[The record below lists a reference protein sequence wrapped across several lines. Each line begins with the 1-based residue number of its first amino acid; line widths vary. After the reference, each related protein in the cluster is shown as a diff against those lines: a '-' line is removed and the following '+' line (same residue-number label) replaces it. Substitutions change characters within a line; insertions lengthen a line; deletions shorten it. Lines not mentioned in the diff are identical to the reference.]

1 MRRFGILVLGLGVA
15 FGLIAPPV
23 GASRP
28 AVRAMSHHRVDPSR
42 TGPYAV
48 GRTTFDVVDPAR
60 DNRTFKV
67 DVWYP
72 SRPRDVVGRS
82 KSIIDLLLAQT
93 ASPLAYDNP
102 MVAPHRFPLVV
113 FSHGS
118 GGIRYQ
124 SWFEMEHL
132 ASHGFIV
139 ASPDHAGNTALDALF
154 GSSTPFA
161 VTARNRPLDVSLVI
175 TRMLERGETEGDV
188 FDHHLLRRKIAV
200 MGHSFG
206 GFTAVAAATG
216 WADVPPDPRVKAI
229 VPIAAATEGF
239 SDAALRSISV
249 PSLWLHG
256 TSDITVPIAETARA
270 WSLLSASPRSRVD
283 IRNAGHSS
291 FTNACD
297 ILEVL
302 KNTGAPASILS
313 FLQQQA
319 AEACGPDLIPI
330 GDAQAITKITTLAFL
345 EVTLL
350 HDDSY
355 RRFLRHGF
363 LRSYPVDVF
372 RG

>member
-1 MRRFGILVLGLGVA
+1 MRRIGVLLVGMILTLGLVG
-15 FGLIAPPV
+15 IAPAA
-23 GASRP
+23 ASHE
-28 AVRAMSHHRVDPSR
+28 SKPSR
-42 TGPYAV
+42 GPDATGSYAV

-60 DNRTFKV
+60 DGRTFKV

-72 SRPRDVVGRS
+72 SRSEDVVGRP
-82 KSIIDLLLAQT
+82 KSVIDLLLAQT
-93 ASPLAYDNP
+93 PSPLAYDNP
-102 MVAPHRFPLVV
+102 PVAPHRFPLVV

-124 SWFEMEHL
+124 NWFLMEHL

-139 ASPDHAGNTALDALF
+139 AAPDHTGNTAVDGLF
-154 GSSTPFA
+154 GTSTPFA

-175 TRMLERGETEGDV
+175 SRMLERNRTERDA

-229 VPIAAATEGF
+229 IPIAAATQSF
-239 SDAALRSISV
+239 TDAQLRSITV

-256 TSDITVPIAETARA
+256 TSDITVPIAQTARA
-270 WSLLSASPRSRVD
+270 WSLQTASPRYRVD
-283 IRNAGHSS
+283 IRQAGHSS

-297 ILEVL
+297 ILAAL
-302 KNTGAPASILS
+302 QNANAPASIIS

-319 AEACGPDLIPI
+319 AEACGPGLIPI
-330 GDAQAITKITTLAFL
+330 AAAQAITKATTLSFL
-345 EVTLL
+345 ELTLL
-350 HDDSY
+350 HDHSY
-355 RRFLRHGF
+355 QRYLKHGY
-363 LRSYPVDVF
+363 LKRLPVDFF
-372 RG
+372 RA

>member
-1 MRRFGILVLGLGVA
+1 MRRFGAVLLGMLLMFGAIGVA
-15 FGLIAPPV
+15 PAA
-23 GASRP
+23 ASHESKASP
-28 AVRAMSHHRVDPSR
+28 AA

-60 DNRTFKV
+60 GGRTFKV

-72 SRPRDVVGRS
+72 SQPKDVVGKS
-82 KSIIDLLLAQT
+82 KSIIDLLVAT
-93 ASPLAYDNP
+93 TPSPLAYDNP
-102 MVAPHRFPLVV
+102 RVAPGRFPLVV

-118 GGIRYQ
+118 GGIRFQ

-139 ASPDHAGNTALDALF
+139 AAPDHTGNTAVDAIF

-175 TRMLERGETEGDV
+175 TRMLERGQTEADA

-206 GFTAVAAATG
+206 GFTAVAAAAG

-229 VPIAAATEGF
+229 IPIAAATNSF
-239 SDAALRSISV
+239 TDAQLSSITV

-256 TSDITVPIAETARA
+256 TSDITVPIAQTARA
-270 WSLLSASPRSRVD
+270 WALQTASPRYRVD
-283 IRNAGHSS
+283 IRKAGHSS

-297 ILEVL
+297 ILDVL
-302 KNTGAPASILS
+302 RNSGAPASILD
-313 FLQQQA
+313 FLKQQA

-330 GDAQAITKITTLAFL
+330 GDAQAITKATTLAFL
-345 EVTLL
+345 EVQLL
-350 HDDSY
+350 HDDSFKRY
-355 RRFLRHGF
+355 LRPGYFKRF
-363 LRSYPVDVF
+363 PVDF
-372 RG
+372 ARG